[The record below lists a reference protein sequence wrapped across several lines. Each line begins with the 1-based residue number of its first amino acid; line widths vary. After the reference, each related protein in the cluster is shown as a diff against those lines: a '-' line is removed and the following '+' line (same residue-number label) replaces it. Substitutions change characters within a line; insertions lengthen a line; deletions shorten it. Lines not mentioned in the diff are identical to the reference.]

1 MAVIRVVHL
10 VGSPTSQAYFDLS
23 ALYAGDCLA
32 ALHQPDKY
40 EFIIALVTPDGLW
53 RFPASLDNAA
63 VDAAQPMAM
72 AEAITRLARQKINMA
87 LPQMFCLAGMTHYR
101 SILELLGI
109 PYLGNRPFQM
119 ALSADKAKA
128 KAVVA
133 AAGVRVPAG
142 QLLHRGESQGWGQ
155 HLSQSQVPTLSL
167 ALPVVVKP
175 NNSDNS
181 DGVTLVRHADDYP
194 AALALAFT
202 FSDAVLVETYVPL
215 GREVRC
221 AVVVQG
227 GQLRCLP
234 LEEYFVDSV
243 IRPVRT
249 RQDKLKRDGDNQ
261 LVLAAKQASQAW
273 MVDPL
278 DPVVPA
284 VWESARLCH
293 AALGCE
299 QYSLFDFR
307 IDPDGVP
314 WFLEA
319 GLYCSFSPKSVI
331 PTMMAAAGTPL
342 GEFFDRAVS
351 ELLAAF
357 TAAPHAAA
365 AVSLTPLLTAPI
377 TASLTASFATT
388 LSPIAAPPLTQ
399 ATAAPDLI

>member
-10 VGSPTSQAYFDLS
+10 VGSPTSQAHFDLS

-40 EFIIALVTPDGLW
+40 EFIIALVTPDGMW

-63 VDAAQPMAM
+63 VDAAVDAAQPMAM
-72 AEAITRLARQKINMA
+72 ADAIAWLAQQKIDVA

-142 QLLHRGESQGWGQ
+142 QLLRRG
-155 HLSQSQVPTLSL
+155 QSQVPVL

-181 DGVTLVRHADDYP
+181 DGVTLVRHAGEYP

-249 RQDKLKRDGDNQ
+249 RHDKLKRDGDNQ

-273 MVDPL
+273 IVDPL

-284 VWESARLCH
+284 VWEAARLCH

-299 QYSLFDFR
+299 QYGLFDFR

-351 ELLAAF
+351 ELMAAF
-357 TAAPHAAA
+357 TAAPQAAA
-365 AVSLTPLLTAPI
+365 AVPLAPLLTAPI
-377 TASLTASFATT
+377 TASLAASFATT
-388 LSPIAAPPLTQ
+388 LSPIAAQPLTP

>member
-1 MAVIRVVHL
+1 MAVVRVLHL
-10 VGSPTSQAYFDLS
+10 VGSPTSQAHFDLS

-32 ALHQPDKY
+32 VLQQPDKY
-40 EFIIALVTPDGLW
+40 EFIIALVTPDAMW

-63 VDAAQPMAM
+63 VAAAQPIAM
-72 AEAITRLARQKINMA
+72 AEAIAWVARQKIDVA
-87 LPQMFCLAGMTHYR
+87 LPQMFCPAGMTHYR
-101 SILELLGI
+101 SIFELLGI

-142 QLLHRGESQGWGQ
+142 QLLRRG
-155 HLSQSQVPTLSL
+155 QSQVPVLS
-167 ALPVVVKP
+167 LPVVVKP

-181 DGVTLVRHADDYP
+181 DGVTLVRHADEYP

-221 AVVVQG
+221 AIVVQG

-243 IRPVRT
+243 TRPVRT

-273 MVDPL
+273 IVDPL

-284 VWESARLCH
+284 VWEAARLCH

-342 GEFFDRAVS
+342 GEFFDTAVS
-351 ELLAAF
+351 ELMAAF
-357 TAAPHAAA
+357 TAAPQTAA
-365 AVSLTPLLTAPI
+365 AVSF
-377 TASLTASFATT
+377 TASPMPSLLPSFTT
-388 LSPIAAPPLTQ
+388 ISPPIAAQPLTP

>member
-1 MAVIRVVHL
+1 MAVVRVLHL
-10 VGSPTSQAYFDLS
+10 VGSPTSQEHFDLS
-23 ALYAGDCLA
+23 KLYAGDCIA

-40 EFIIALVTPDGLW
+40 AFIIALVTPDGLW
-53 RFPASLDNAA
+53 RFPASLDSKA
-63 VDAAQPMAM
+63 VQDAQPMTLAAAIAWM
-72 AEAITRLARQKINMA
+72 AQQKIDAA

-101 SILELLGI
+101 AILELLGI

-142 QLLHRGESQGWGQ
+142 ELLRQGQ
-155 HLSQSQVPTLSL
+155 QPTLVPP
-167 ALPVVVKP
+167 AVVKP

-181 DGVTLVRHADDYP
+181 DGVSLVGHADEYG
-194 AALALAFT
+194 AALALAFS
-202 FSDAVLVETYVPL
+202 FSDAVLVETYIPL

-221 AVVVQG
+221 AIVVQA

-243 IRPVRT
+243 TRPVRT
-249 RQDKLKRDGDNQ
+249 RQDKLKRDGNNH

-273 MVDPL
+273 IVDPL
-278 DPVVPA
+278 DPVVHA
-284 VWESARLCH
+284 VWSAAALCH

-331 PTMMAAAGTPL
+331 TTMMLAAGTPL
-342 GEFFDRAVS
+342 VEFFDVAIAQVLTDCSPTAPTTGSIATSPKPFATPFTSFASSAATHLTPARAA
-351 ELLAAF
+351 LPL
-357 TAAPHAAA
+357 TTP
-365 AVSLTPLLTAPI
+365 SLTTPGLTTP
-377 TASLTASFATT
+377 SLTVLTT
-388 LSPIAAPPLTQ
+388 SN
-399 ATAAPDLI
+399 

>member
-1 MAVIRVVHL
+1 MAVIRVLHL
-10 VGSPTSQAYFDLS
+10 VGSPTSQAHFDLS
-23 ALYAGDCLA
+23 VLYAGDCLA

-40 EFIIALVTPDGLW
+40 EFIIALVTPDGMW

-63 VDAAQPMAM
+63 VDAAVAAAQPMAM
-72 AEAITRLARQKINMA
+72 ADAIARLAQQKIDVA
-87 LPQMFCLAGMTHYR
+87 LPQMFCPAGMTHYR
-101 SILELLGI
+101 SIFELLGI

-142 QLLHRGESQGWGQ
+142 QLLRRGQSEVPV
-155 HLSQSQVPTLSL
+155 LS
-167 ALPVVVKP
+167 LPVVVKP

-221 AVVVQG
+221 AIVVQAG
-227 GQLRCLP
+227 LLRCLP
-234 LEEYFVDSV
+234 LEEYSVDSV
-243 IRPVRT
+243 TRPVRT
-249 RQDKLKRDGDNQ
+249 RHDKLKRDGDNQ

-273 MVDPL
+273 IVDPL

-284 VWESARLCH
+284 VWEAARLCH
-293 AALGCE
+293 VALGCE
-299 QYSLFDFR
+299 QYGLFDFR

-342 GEFFDRAVS
+342 GEFFERAVS
-351 ELLAAF
+351 ELMAAF
-357 TAAPHAAA
+357 TAAPQAAA
-365 AVSLTPLLTAPI
+365 AVSLT
-377 TASLTASFATT
+377 ASFTT
-388 LSPIAAPPLTQ
+388 ISPPIAAQPLTP

>member
-10 VGSPTSQAYFDLS
+10 VGSPTSQAHFDLS

-40 EFIIALVTPDGLW
+40 EFIIALVTPDGMW
-53 RFPASLDNAA
+53 RFPASLDKAA
-63 VDAAQPMAM
+63 VAAAQPMAIG
-72 AEAITRLARQKINMA
+72 AAIAWVARQKIDVA
-87 LPQMFCLAGMTHYR
+87 LPQMFCPAGMTHYR
-101 SILELLGI
+101 SIFELLGI

-142 QLLHRGESQGWGQ
+142 QLLRRG
-155 HLSQSQVPTLSL
+155 QSQVPVLS
-167 ALPVVVKP
+167 LPVVVKP

-181 DGVTLVRHADDYP
+181 DGVTLVRHADEYP

-221 AVVVQG
+221 AIVVQG

-243 IRPVRT
+243 TRPVRT

-284 VWESARLCH
+284 VWEAARLCH

-299 QYSLFDFR
+299 QYGLFDFR

-351 ELLAAF
+351 ELMAAF
-357 TAAPHAAA
+357 TAAPQAAA
-365 AVSLTPLLTAPI
+365 AVPLAPLLTAPI
-377 TASLTASFATT
+377 TASLTASLTASFT
-388 LSPIAAPPLTQ
+388 SSFPPIAAQPLTP

>member
-1 MAVIRVVHL
+1 MAAVRVLHL

-40 EFIIALVTPDGLW
+40 EFIIALVTPDGMW

-63 VDAAQPMAM
+63 VAAAQPVAM
-72 AEAITRLARQKINMA
+72 AQAIGWLAQQKIDVA

-142 QLLHRGESQGWGQ
+142 QLLHLGQGQ
-155 HLSQSQVPTLSL
+155 DQMPTL

-202 FSDAVLVETYVPL
+202 FSDAVLVEAYVPL

-221 AVVVQG
+221 AIVVQA

-243 IRPVRT
+243 TRPVRT
-249 RQDKLKRDGDNQ
+249 RHDKLKRDGDNQ

-273 MVDPL
+273 IVDPL

-284 VWESARLCH
+284 VWEAARLCH

-342 GEFFDRAVS
+342 VEFFDGAVS
-351 ELLAAF
+351 ELMAAC
-357 TAAPHAAA
+357 TAAPQTAA
-365 AVSLTPLLTAPI
+365 AVLLTPPLAPSFI
-377 TASLTASFATT
+377 TIFP
-388 LSPIAAPPLTQ
+388 PIAAQPLAP
-399 ATAAPDLI
+399 ATAAPDPI